1 MQRNLDADDLT
12 PVSDDLAVWQTI
24 PKIERVTSV
33 AFLQFR
39 ATGDSQRLVAMRIC
53 HVDSSLVANAGGFAR
68 FPGFTPRI
76 PVNPLA
82 LSVQKKTLSCIFRRT
97 LVVRRR
103 RLSTLGCDS
112 SLALGQSSLRSS
124 LHIDGF

>member
-76 PVNPLA
+76 PVNRWRYL
-82 LSVQKKTLSCIFRRT
+82 F
-97 LVVRRR
+97 RR
-103 RLSTLGCDS
+103 RLS
-112 SLALGQSSLRSS
+112 LASFGGRSS
-124 LHIDGF
+124 FGDDD